1 MANKMT
7 ELQWDEAKRQYVRQ
21 RKSLKEVGDYFGVAI
36 TTISRGLR
44 KRGINIRGRGRKK
57 VQEEPTVDAEPTPP
71 ANEQPTEE
79 PKEATGFAPTFVNP
93 IR

>member
-1 MANKMT
+1 MT

-21 RKSLKEVGDYFGVAI
+21 RKSLKEVGDHFGVAI

-44 KRGINIRGRGRKK
+44 KRGVSIRGRGRKK
-57 VQEEPTVDAEPTPP
+57 VQEESAVDTETTAPTPT
-71 ANEQPTEE
+71 NEQPTEE